1 MGRWGGRLLLVS
13 HPANIPCSSVHMIL
27 AGLTT
32 PWGCDERRIFLAVS
46 PRIPRWL
53 TAGWFAGQVQVDYSR
68 ITVLVAFCARG
79 ISSHHVHSVK
89 PPSSS
94 DAPALPPPRRCI
106 TLDAV
111 SRSAHRGC
119 HYDYPKQPCL
129 SRTFVDFMQIIFPT
143 ALARLPAYAAARIIC
158 CCSLSARELLPLMLP
173 STPF

>member
-1 MGRWGGRLLLVS
+1 MGQTGRSPSAHFPSGQYALLSFS
-13 HPANIPCSSVHMIL
+13 HDSYGVNH
-27 AGLTT
+27 
-32 PWGCDERRIFLAVS
+32 PWGCDECRIFLAVS
-46 PRIPRWL
+46 PLDTVL
-53 TAGWFAGQVQVDYSR
+53 TETASRQIRVDNSR
-68 ITVLVAFCARG
+68 ITVSAVYCARG

-111 SRSAHRGC
+111 SLSAHRGC

-129 SRTFVDFMQIIFPT
+129 SRMFVDFMQIVFPT
-143 ALARLPAYAAARIIC
+143 ALARLPAYAAARQIC

>member
-1 MGRWGGRLLLVS
+1 MYGQMGRSPSARFPSGQYILLFCSHDSCGVS
-13 HPANIPCSSVHMIL
+13 HPMGDVMSAEFSWP
-27 AGLTT
+27 
-32 PWGCDERRIFLAVS
+32 FLRGYRADRVV
-46 PRIPRWL
+46 P
-53 TAGWFAGQVQVDYSR
+53 GQIQVDYSR

-79 ISSHHVHSVK
+79 ISSHHVHSVN
-89 PPSSS
+89 PPSCS
-94 DAPALPPPRRCI
+94 DAPALPPPRRFI